1 MDRVLY
7 FALFMYTVYIM
18 QMKARINLIIKRLFT
33 LLLAVLMI
41 VQVPLTA
48 LAESPGGSGAS
59 KIPTSYP
66 GGAGSK
72 GNGTGATAP
81 IYKDYGFRITI
92 STSKQLQNA
101 IEALGGDYTREQLQQ
116 QRDDVENYLKHIY
129 YEPGNDGIYFWA
141 RKNRNIKPSLGVVS
155 SYPSDGMS
163 IRSIRLDMP
172 DSGTIVSDKDNK
184 LAWMCYEGVSG
195 GTRDTTTPYVQE
207 MGDAV
212 KNAATTYGSGD
223 DFLYHLKTLYIKN
236 GNIPNFKTHI
246 VSLMTNVVSNG
257 DHTADN
263 IRNFS
268 WDTILNQGAGVEVTA
283 QDLVYWSQL
292 GYLTMLIQ
300 FAWLAQETG
309 NASTYEEF
317 KNAIW
322 TWVNGK
328 DTNVLETMPILVIEA
343 CQEIDKTGLPSN
355 SEANCQLVTLPYTM
369 STNYGIDVVQNMYQG
384 WDANKPMMGALCEF
398 VDMRAP
404 VNSAVVGQALGK
416 FFSMGQQVPPQGNAN
431 WGGREFCRLIY
442 PSNDRDASFGYLI
455 GFTYAAQSVPP
466 TGTGTNNNAPVP
478 GSFTWK
484 LNPSGSHDM
493 TPDTEVNE
501 ASTVYEIN
509 VSQNSY
515 NQNNID
521 KWKTYIQQNGNNNN
535 VIGFNVVR
543 IEEDLADTKASQ
555 YTREQVLN
563 QGTTVINALPRVVV
577 GDATITNIPGGFS
590 VKSGEKLGPLTNE
603 QLINILNTGTGL
615 ALSSETIKGSL
626 EQGIRVTYAVQ
637 FFVKVG
643 NKSVQEFTNSQ
654 AEWVE
659 YRSTPGTYEY
669 KSDAP
674 DGYAEIKCGYFNTDA
689 YREPYEAMAGLPT
702 TENLYFVS
710 GGQEFVA
717 QLKYEY
723 TPNMTAVRNF
733 EQKYQGTQ
741 CEGYWEPVT
750 MEFKNATVEEIN
762 QWLRDHTDA
771 PSTTGDFITAKKC
784 SVCGTTHTNGTG
796 NEHIIKTEITKW
808 VSGDDKPVP
817 GNYYTELDLEAVT
830 WDWENDGGE
839 GGGHEEEVGTDENGD
854 PEYEEISCEFPHEYH
869 EDLSEEDK
877 PDPVEC
883 DYGGCYQEFHK
894 VRARRYSGTVKSYH
908 VHYEN
913 GDGHQM
919 NLGAIRWTQSYTGMN
934 YAKIKEAHVWRL
946 EQSKVNGIRQ
956 ITFEDDDTVTGTGK
970 ELADVIF
977 NVAESDTAKEG
988 RMWYSIH
995 PDDNDNYV
1003 GKLQL
1008 ATRGC
1013 CHCFNHNAAEDLIA
1027 SKDDPNQIFENVWC
1041 VSEIVGDKM

>member
-1 MDRVLY
+1 
-7 FALFMYTVYIM
+7 
-18 QMKARINLIIKRLFT
+18 MKVKLNLIIKRLFT

-48 LAESPGGSGAS
+48 LADTPGGSHGS
-59 KIPTSYP
+59 QISVSYP

-81 IYKDYGFRITI
+81 IYRDYGFRVTI

-101 IEALGGDYTREQLQQ
+101 ISALSGEYTREQLTQ
-116 QRDDVENYLKHIY
+116 QRDDVKNYLSHVY

-141 RKNRNIKPSLGVVS
+141 RLNRNIKPTLGVVS
-155 SYPSDGMS
+155 SYPGDGMPIKS
-163 IRSIRLDMP
+163 SRLEMP
-172 DSGTIVSDKDNK
+172 ENGTTVTDKDNK
-184 LAWMCYEGVSG
+184 LAWMCYEGISG
-195 GTRDTTTPYVQE
+195 GTRDTDTPYVQE

-212 KNAATTYGSGD
+212 KNATTTYGDGG
-223 DFLYHLKTLYIKN
+223 DFLYHLKTLYMRNAGLGSDTAFNDHIIK
-236 GNIPNFKTHI
+236 
-246 VSLMTNVVSNG
+246 LMTKVVSNG
-257 DHTADN
+257 DNTAQN

-268 WDTILNQGAGVEVTA
+268 WDTELNQGAGVEVTA
-283 QDLVYWSQL
+283 LDLVYWSQL

-300 FAWLAQETG
+300 FAWLAQATG

-317 KNAIW
+317 KNYIW
-322 TWVNGK
+322 TWVQGK

-355 SEANCQLVTLPYTM
+355 SEANTQLVTLPYTM
-369 STNYGIDVVQNMYQG
+369 STNYGTDVVQSMYLG
-384 WDANKPMMGALCEF
+384 WDTGKPMMDALCEF
-398 VDMRAP
+398 VGTRAP
-404 VNSAVVGQALGK
+404 VNSAVVGQGLGK
-416 FFSMGQQVPPQGNAN
+416 YFVAGIQKGPTGGAN
-431 WGGREFCRLIY
+431 WGGREFCRLLY
-442 PSNDRDASFGYLI
+442 PSNDRNASFGYLI
-455 GFTYAAQSVPP
+455 GFTYAAQSIPP

-484 LNPSGSHDM
+484 LTPNGAHDM

-501 ASTVYEIN
+501 SSTVYEIN
-509 VSQNSY
+509 VSQNGY

-521 KWKTYIQQNGNNNN
+521 KWKTYIAQNGNNNN
-535 VIGFNVVR
+535 RMR
-543 IEEDLADTKASQ
+543 ITVYRVPEDLADTKASQ
-555 YTREQVLN
+555 YTREQVMQ
-563 QGTTVINALPRVVV
+563 QGKNATEGFDRVIV
-577 GDATITNIPGGFS
+577 GDAKITGLPNAT
-590 VKSGEKLGPLTNE
+590 SGTESGTMTNE
-603 QLINILNTGTGL
+603 ELINILNTGTGL
-615 ALSSETIKGSL
+615 AMTSETIKGSL
-626 EQGIRVTYAVQ
+626 EQGIRVTYAVRVE
-637 FFVKVG
+637 VKVG
-643 NKSVQEFTNSQ
+643 NKAWQDFTNNQ

-669 KSDAP
+669 TSDAP
-674 DGYAEIKCGYFNTDA
+674 DGYAEIKCGYFSTDA
-689 YREPYEAMAGLPT
+689 YKEPYEAMSGLPT

-723 TPNMTAVRNF
+723 ETDKSALRNF

-741 CEGYWEPVT
+741 CEGYWEPST
-750 MEFKNATVEEIN
+750 KHFDNATVGEIQEWMN
-762 QWLRDHTDA
+762 QYTKVQHEDG
-771 PSTTGDFITAKKC
+771 SFINAKRC
-784 SVCGTTHTNGTG
+784 SVCGTLHTNGTG
-796 NEHIIKTEITKW
+796 NEHIIATEYEDI
-808 VSGDDKPVP
+808 VSDSDKLDPGD
-817 GNYYTELDLEAVT
+817 YYTELHLKAVA
-830 WDWENDGGE
+830 WDWVCDGGSDE
-839 GGGHEEEVGTDENGD
+839 HDEGTDENG
-854 PEYEEISCEFPHEYH
+854 EEITVSCDIPSGFAHDVAEQ
-869 EDLSEEDK
+869 
-877 PDPVEC
+877 PDDNEC
-883 DYGGCYQEFHK
+883 DYDGTHTESWYRTK
-894 VRARRYSGTVKSYH
+894 VTRYTGDVVSYH

-913 GDGHQM
+913 GDGHQT

-995 PDDNDNYV
+995 PEDNDNYV

-1027 SKDDPNQIFENVWC
+1027 SKDDPNQIFENAWC
-1041 VSEIVGDKM
+1041 ISEIVRG

>member
-1 MDRVLY
+1 MDMVLY
-7 FALFMYTVYIM
+7 FALFIYTVYIM

-484 LNPSGSHDM
+484 LNPNGSHDM
-493 TPDTEVNE
+493 TPNTEVNE

-509 VSQNSY
+509 VSQNNY

-521 KWKTYIQQNGNNNN
+521 KWKTYIQQNGNDNNYIG
-535 VIGFNVVR
+535 VIVQRVV
-543 IEEDLADTKASQ
+543 EDIADTKASQ
-555 YTREQVLN
+555 YTREQVLQHGKLVTEGFDRVVIGDAKIDN
-563 QGTTVINALPRVVV
+563 VPGVGEINADDL
-577 GDATITNIPGGFS
+577 
-590 VKSGEKLGPLTNE
+590 SGPYTNE

-626 EQGIRVTYAVQ
+626 EQGIRVTYAVR
-637 FFVKVG
+637 FVVKVG
-643 NKSVQEFTNSQ
+643 NKGIQDFTNNQ

-669 KSDAP
+669 TSEAP

-689 YREPYEAMAGLPT
+689 YKEPYEAMAGLPT

-723 TPNMTAVRNF
+723 ETDKTAIRNF

-741 CEGYWEPVT
+741 CEGYWEPST
-750 MEFKNATVEEIN
+750 KHFDNATVEEIQEWMN
-762 QWLRDHTDA
+762 NYTKVQHEDG
-771 PSTTGDFITAKKC
+771 SFINAKRC
-784 SVCGTTHTNGTG
+784 PVCGTLHTNGTG
-796 NEHIIKTEITKW
+796 NEHIIATEYKDI
-808 VSGDDKPVP
+808 VNESDKLDP
-817 GNYYTELDLEAVT
+817 GNYYTELHLTAT
-830 WDWENDGGE
+830 SWDWVCDGGSDE
-839 GGGHEEEVGTDENGD
+839 HDEGTDENG
-854 PEYEEISCEFPHEYH
+854 EEITVSCDIPSGYAHDIPYQ
-869 EDLSEEDK
+869 
-877 PDPVEC
+877 PDDNEC
-883 DYGGCYQEFHK
+883 DYDGSHTEPWYRTK
-894 VRARRYSGTVKSYH
+894 VTRYTGDIVSYH

-913 GDGHQM
+913 GDGHQT
-919 NLGAIRWTQSYTGMN
+919 NLGAIRWTQSYTSMN

-946 EQSKVNGIRQ
+946 EQSRVAGIRQ
-956 ITFEDDDTVTGTGK
+956 ITFKDDDAVLGTGK

-988 RMWYSIH
+988 RTTFVIAHRLSTVKNSDCIMVLEQGRIIE
-995 PDDNDNYV
+995 
-1003 GKLQL
+1003 
-1008 ATRGC
+1008 RG
-1013 CHCFNHNAAEDLIA
+1013 NHDDLIA
-1027 SKDDPNQIFENVWC
+1027 QKGKYYQLYTGNFAE
-1041 VSEIVGDKM
+1041 G